1 MNDKDRANLSAI
13 CDAIRKI
20 KHFVVTKKDADD
32 FYADEI
38 VYDASLMNFVVIGE
52 AASKI
57 SEELRNAN
65 KQIPFTKVKDFRN
78 MIAHDYFGV
87 DAEVVW
93 QIIHN
98 NLPDLEQR
106 IKNLLHK

>member
-1 MNDKDRANLSAI
+1 MIDKDRANLNAI

-20 KHFVVTKKDADD
+20 KQFVENKKDADD
-32 FYADEI
+32 FFQDEI

-52 AASKI
+52 SASKI

-93 QIIHN
+93 QIIHH

-106 IKNLLHK
+106 IKILLED